1 MNKYLWLVILAHLI
15 FGVTERYNI
24 ISGNGN
30 KKQVVFLGDSITE
43 EGQTLELGFLN
54 LIEETLDANKFNII
68 GKGISGNKVSDL
80 LVRYEE
86 DVLAQDPNIVFI
98 YIGVND
104 VWHTYFDIPYLL
116 NPQGMVTPLSNI
128 VFYEKGLRK
137 IITDIKRSKAKIILC
152 TPTVIGELLT
162 FNGAM
167 GIKRDQELDAF
178 SGVVRNLA
186 SEFNTELLD
195 LRTIFKDYII
205 QNNKT
210 NDYQGILT
218 HDGVHLNDFGNQLI
232 AEKMLEY
239 IK

>member
-1 MNKYLWLVILAHLI
+1 MKRYLWLAILALM
-15 FGVTERYNI
+15 
-24 ISGNGN
+24 ISCNGN

-43 EGQTLELGFLN
+43 EGRTLELGFLN

-68 GKGISGNKVSDL
+68 GKGISGDKVSDL

-86 DVLAQDPNIVFI
+86 DVLAQDPDIVFI
-98 YIGVND
+98 YIGIND
-104 VWHTYFDIPYLL
+104 VWHTYDVGKGSDID
-116 NPQGMVTPLSNI
+116 
-128 VFYEKGLRK
+128 FYEKGLRK
-137 IITDIKRSKAKIILC
+137 IIADIKRRNAKIILC
-152 TPTVIGELLT
+152 TPTVIGELVT
-162 FNGAM
+162 FKDAM
-167 GIKRDQELDAF
+167 EIKRDQELDAF

-210 NDYQGILT
+210 NDYQGFLT
-218 HDGVHLNDFGNQLI
+218 DDGVHLNDFGNQLI

-239 IK
+239 IR

>member
-1 MNKYLWLVILAHLI
+1 MKRYLWLAILALM
-15 FGVTERYNI
+15 
-24 ISGNGN
+24 ISCNGN

-43 EGQTLELGFLN
+43 EGRTLELGFLN

-68 GKGISGNKVSDL
+68 GKGISGDKVSDL

-86 DVLAQDPNIVFI
+86 DVLAQDPDIVFI
-98 YIGVND
+98 YIGIND
-104 VWHTYFDIPYLL
+104 VWHTYDVGKGSDID
-116 NPQGMVTPLSNI
+116 
-128 VFYEKGLRK
+128 FYEKGLRK
-137 IITDIKRSKAKIILC
+137 IITDIKRKNAKIILC
-152 TPTVIGELLT
+152 TPTVIGELVT
-162 FNGAM
+162 FKDTVE
-167 GIKRDQELDAF
+167 IKRDQELDAF

-210 NDYQGILT
+210 NDYQGFLT
-218 HDGVHLNDFGNQLI
+218 DDGVHLNDFGNQLI

>member
-1 MNKYLWLVILAHLI
+1 MKRYLWLAILVLM
-15 FGVTERYNI
+15 
-24 ISGNGN
+24 ISCNGN

-43 EGQTLELGFLN
+43 EGRTLELGFLN

-68 GKGISGNKVSDL
+68 GKGISGDKVSDL

-86 DVLAQDPNIVFI
+86 DVLAQDPDIVFI
-98 YIGVND
+98 YIGIND
-104 VWHTYFDIPYLL
+104 VWHTYDVGKGSDID
-116 NPQGMVTPLSNI
+116 
-128 VFYEKGLRK
+128 FYEKGLRK
-137 IITDIKRSKAKIILC
+137 IITDIKRRNAKIILC
-152 TPTVIGELLT
+152 TPTVIGELVT
-162 FNGAM
+162 FKDAM
-167 GIKRDQELDAF
+167 EIKRDQELDAF

-210 NDYQGILT
+210 NDYQGFLT
-218 HDGVHLNDFGNQLI
+218 DDGVHLNDFGNQLI

>member
-1 MNKYLWLVILAHLI
+1 MKKYILLFI
-15 FGVTERYNI
+15 LLFMTSCNQNV
-24 ISGNGN
+24 
-30 KKQVVFLGDSITE
+30 KQVVFLGDSITE
-43 EGQTLELGFLN
+43 EGRTLELGFLN

-68 GKGISGNKVSDL
+68 GKGISGDKVSDL

-86 DVLAQDPNIVFI
+86 DVLAQDPDIVFI
-98 YIGVND
+98 YIGIND
-104 VWHTYFDIPYLL
+104 VWHTYDVGKGSDID
-116 NPQGMVTPLSNI
+116 
-128 VFYEKGLRK
+128 FYEKGLRK
-137 IITDIKRSKAKIILC
+137 IITDIKRRNAKIILC
-152 TPTVIGELLT
+152 TPTVIGELVT
-162 FNGAM
+162 FKDAM
-167 GIKRDQELDAF
+167 EIKRDQELDAF

-210 NDYQGILT
+210 NDYQGFLT
-218 HDGVHLNDFGNQLI
+218 DDGVHLNDFGNQLI

>member
-1 MNKYLWLVILAHLI
+1 MKRYLWLAILALM
-15 FGVTERYNI
+15 
-24 ISGNGN
+24 ISCNGN

-43 EGQTLELGFLN
+43 EGRTLELGFLN

-68 GKGISGNKVSDL
+68 GKGISGDKVSDL

-86 DVLAQDPNIVFI
+86 DVLAQDPDIVFI
-98 YIGVND
+98 YIGIND
-104 VWHTYFDIPYLL
+104 VWHTYDVGKGSDID
-116 NPQGMVTPLSNI
+116 
-128 VFYEKGLRK
+128 FYEKGLRK
-137 IITDIKRSKAKIILC
+137 IITDIKRRNAKIILC
-152 TPTVIGELLT
+152 TPTVIGELVT
-162 FNGAM
+162 FKDAM
-167 GIKRDQELDAF
+167 EIKRDQELDAF

-195 LRTIFKDYII
+195 LRTIFKDYIT

-210 NDYQGILT
+210 NDYQGFLT
-218 HDGVHLNDFGNQLI
+218 DDGVHLNDFGNQLI

>member
-1 MNKYLWLVILAHLI
+1 MKRYLWLAILVLM
-15 FGVTERYNI
+15 
-24 ISGNGN
+24 ISCNGN

-43 EGQTLELGFLN
+43 EGRTLELGFLN

-68 GKGISGNKVSDL
+68 GKGISGDKVSDL

-86 DVLAQDPNIVFI
+86 DVLAQDPDIVFI
-98 YIGVND
+98 YIGIND
-104 VWHTYFDIPYLL
+104 VWHTYDVGKGSDID
-116 NPQGMVTPLSNI
+116 
-128 VFYEKGLRK
+128 FYEKGLRK
-137 IITDIKRSKAKIILC
+137 IITDIKRKNAKIILC
-152 TPTVIGELLT
+152 TPTVIGELVT
-162 FNGAM
+162 FKDTVE
-167 GIKRDQELDAF
+167 IKRDQELDAF

-210 NDYQGILT
+210 NDYQGFLT
-218 HDGVHLNDFGNQLI
+218 DDGVHLNDFGNQLI